1 MKRWQAFSLAAALLL
16 FAALSAGWWLPP
28 ILDFTNA
35 NQQQIENLKTLFE
48 LVSGVGALV
57 IGFYSGLVRKRE
69 KDALAIGGD
78 FAGRDKVTQ
87 AKNGGVAVG
96 GDISHSTVNINIQQV
111 SRGLQRNLHSRLSRN
126 ALQGAIRNYL
136 TYLHDRHVYLN
147 LKGMGVSDRVPLR
160 LPLLELYVPLKA
172 RLELPKGET
181 WERRLT
187 LAGRNLPAEQARLS
201 KPQPVLEILQAHEGV
216 IILGDPGAGKTTF
229 LKYLALQLAHGKG
242 KELGLDGRLPVL
254 LPLSAYA
261 NALKERDVRLDAF
274 IARYFAETVG
284 DAPIGQMLEDALE
297 GGRALI
303 LLDGLDEVR
312 ELALRNTVAE
322 RVADFYAAHRRAGNK
337 FVLTSRVVGYRQVRP
352 TAEGLV
358 ECTLVDFDDDEIAAF
373 IERWTLAIERQ
384 AQGETSVAQAD
395 AETERRE
402 LLDAVQRNAGVRR
415 LAANPLL
422 LTILAMMKRQG
433 VTLPERRVQLYDQ
446 YVTTLIAT
454 WNRARSLS
462 GRAPG
467 RDLDDVQTRR
477 LLAPLALWMHRE
489 SPGVGLVKR
498 AALHRELSRL
508 LAEMGETNPEDAARR
523 FLEDV
528 RQYTALLLERGA
540 DEYGFIH
547 LTFEEYLAAVGL
559 ALQAEGELG
568 PVVDALAPHVGEQA
582 WREVTLLAVAYIGII
597 QNMPGKAGQIAERL
611 AESGAGKPGEAALL
625 AGEAVLDAWPDG
637 VKAESR
643 TRILPRLVEAM
654 QNVKAAPEVR
664 RRAGLVL
671 GSLDWL
677 PEDLDA
683 FVRIPAGKFLYGDE
697 NERREIPYDFWMGK
711 YPITNAQYARFV
723 EDGGYAN
730 RDWWS
735 KEGWEWRQDERRT
748 EPAYWRDRKWNNP
761 IFPVVGVTFYE
772 AEAYANWLD
781 EKVKAGRLQVSAV
794 SGKDDALR
802 KALVSGKYR
811 VRLPMEAEWEYAARG
826 ATAQTSPLKG
836 EGQGGGIYPWGND
849 FNPAFVNSDESG
861 LRATTAVCTYPQG
874 VSPFGVWDMGGNVW
888 EWTRSLY
895 RKYPY
900 DPDDG
905 REDLDGTDARVLRGG
920 SWINNR
926 RDVRAAVRFPDF
938 FLNGI
943 GIRVVFSPAK
953 LGGGGAAE

>member
-1 MKRWQAFSLAAALLL
+1 PKKPDAAVHTDGGA
-16 FAALSAGWWLPP
+16 S
-28 ILDFTNA
+28 
-35 NQQQIENLKTLFE
+35 
-48 LVSGVGALV
+48 VGRDV
-57 IGFYSGLVRKRE
+57 HTG
-69 KDALAIGGD
+69 GGD
-78 FAGRDKVTQ
+78 FVGRDKIVQ
-87 AKNGGVAVG
+87 AEDGGVAVG
-96 GDISHSTVNINIQQV
+96 GDISNSTVNINIQQA
-111 SRGLQRNLHSRLSRN
+111 SRGLQRGLHSKLSRD
-126 ALQGAIRNYL
+126 ALDKAIRDYL
-136 TYLHDRHVYLN
+136 DYIHDRYVYLN
-147 LKGMGVSDRVPLR
+147 LKGMGISDRVPLR

-187 LAGRNLPAEQARLS
+187 LAGRDLPAEQARLS
-201 KPQPVLEILQAHEGV
+201 EPQPVLQILQEHDGV

-229 LKYLALQLAHGKG
+229 LKYLALNLAHGKG

-261 NALKERDVRLDAF
+261 NALKENDVRLDAF

-284 DAPIGQMLEDALE
+284 DAPIGQMLGDALK

-322 RVADFYAAHRRAGNK
+322 RVVDFYAAHRRAGNK

-373 IERWTLAIERQ
+373 IKRWTLAIEKQ
-384 AQGETSVAQAD
+384 AQGEHAVARRD

-454 WNRARSLS
+454 WNRARGLG
-462 GRAPG
+462 GRASG
-467 RDLDDVQTRR
+467 QDLDDVQTRR

-498 AALHRELSRL
+498 AALHRELTRL
-508 LAEMGETNPEDAARR
+508 LAEMGEAHPEDAARR

-528 RQYTALLLERGA
+528 RQFTALLLERGA

-559 ALQAEGELG
+559 ALQAEGEPE
-568 PVVDALAPHVGEQA
+568 PVVAALAPHVGEQA

-597 QNMPGKAGQIAERL
+597 QHMPGKAGQIAEKL
-611 AESGAGKPGEAALL
+611 AERDTGKPGEAALL

-643 TRILPRLVEAM
+643 ARILPRLVEAM
-654 QNVKAAPEVR
+654 QNADAAPDVR

-671 GSLDWL
+671 GWL
-677 PEDLDA
+677 GWRPDDLDA
-683 FVRIPAGKFLYGDE
+683 FVPVPTGKFLYGDE
-697 NERREIPYDFWMGK
+697 KEMREIPYRFWMAK
-711 YPITNAQYARFV
+711 YPVTNAQYARFV
-723 EDGGYAN
+723 DDGGYAN
-730 RDWWS
+730 RRWWS
-735 KEGWEWRQDERRT
+735 EEGWAWRKKNS
-748 EPAYWRDRKWNNP
+748 RDAPSPWDNHRWNNP

-772 AEAYANWLD
+772 AEAYTRWLD
-781 EKVKAGRLQVSAV
+781 AQLKEGRLDVANLCEDASALWEALD
-794 SGKDDALR
+794 SGQ
-802 KALVSGKYR
+802 YCM
-811 VRLPMEAEWEYAARG
+811 RLPTETEWEYAARG
-826 ATAQTSPLKG
+826 ADGRA
-836 EGQGGGIYPWGND
+836 YPWGNE
-849 FNPAFVNSDESG
+849 FNPAFVNSKESG

-874 VSPFGVWDMGGNVW
+874 VSPFGVWDLSGNVW
-888 EWTRSLY
+888 EWTGSW
-895 RKYPY
+895 Y
-900 DPDDG
+900 DKK
-905 REDLDGTDARVLRGG
+905 RRVARGG
-920 SWINNR
+920 SWYFDR
-926 RDVRAAVRFPDF
+926 WAVRAAVRLRLNPFDF
-938 FLNGI
+938 NSTNGF
-943 GIRVVFSPAK
+943 RVMLSLAEHPRSPA
-953 LGGGGAAE
+953 GA